1 MAAIMQ
7 GILVGVAFFGMFMLI
22 VVIFAAIIEL
32 FDGK

>member
-7 GILVGVAFFGMFMLI
+7 GILVGVAFIGAFI
-22 VVIFAAIIEL
+22 VGIAIIDVIMGL